1 MALRHLTKLEDWE
14 ITKAFERLQIAPT
27 VSDPPINTYVR
38 MTDVAGEGRGYIA
51 CRNITKGTRILQDEV
66 IFSIPGNASAKQIN
80 QAIKKLG
87 KVEREAFGKLGNPE
101 MDNSTRF
108 SRYAFDMPKVGSS
121 ENPRSGI
128 FCHAAHFNHS
138 CVPNAFWTWN
148 EQAGMDGKGRLTVHA
163 IRDIAIGKEI
173 FFNYRILDSF
183 NSRADRVASIEKD
196 YGFVCSCPACD
207 TEKSKTAQGDEN
219 RQWMKDIHN
228 NNRKWAEGT
237 VHTRHNEPTRRRRY
251 AQLADTQKLL
261 ELIETEGIGYPQQ
274 AEANGWLATWCIRE
288 IKLDGPTVMDREEAR
303 TMGLKAARN
312 KLDFDIVAAGDRSSE
327 VESTLNL
334 IAQLGQVRTAAV
346 QQGNQFRPMLD
357 SFCIDECQQHS
368 SEESY

>member
-1 MALRHLTKLEDWE
+1 MALRHFTKLEDWE

-27 VSDPPINTYVR
+27 ISDPPINTYVR
-38 MTDVAGEGRGYIA
+38 MTDVVGEGRGYVA

-108 SRYAFDMPKVGSS
+108 YTYGFNMPKVGPSTHS
-121 ENPRSGI
+121 RSGV
-128 FCHAAHFNHS
+128 FLHAARFNHS
-138 CVPNAFWTWN
+138 CMPNAFWTWN
-148 EQAGMDGKGRLTVHA
+148 EQAGTNDKGRLTVNA
-163 IRDIAIGKEI
+163 TRDIATGEEI
-173 FFNYRILDSF
+173 TFDYTMLDKF
-183 NSRADRVASIEKD
+183 ESRADRVATLEKD

-207 TEKSKTAQGDEN
+207 TEDPSFTRGDEN
-219 RQWMKDIHN
+219 RQWMKDIHK

-237 VHTRHNEPTRRRRY
+237 VRTRRNEANRRRRY
-251 AQLADTQKLL
+251 AQLMDTQKLL
-261 ELIETEGIGYPQQ
+261 ELIEIEGIGYPQQ

-312 KLDFDIVAAGDRSSE
+312 KLDLDIVAAGDRSSE

-334 IAQLGQVRTAAV
+334 IAQLG
-346 QQGNQFRPMLD
+346 
-357 SFCIDECQQHS
+357 
-368 SEESY
+368 